1 MNILKTEYKFFDIY
15 LSKFI
20 NKKNNILE
28 INADKGYV
36 TKWFLNNLCN
46 NKKSLIISIDSWK
59 KSEEYKNY
67 KITVNEHIFNEN
79 INSTGRE
86 LQVNKMKM
94 ETDNAIKIIKTNNK
108 TEKLFNIIYID
119 ASYFNESLM
128 SSCVLAFELLED
140 NGIMIFDDYIWDDMY
155 NEFFYSKIT
164 IDTFLYTFKTKIKIL
179 NDKYQ
184 IILQK
189 NIINIDKKNEK
200 YYNLINDI
208 ENYSNCDLWYEIDNY
223 LSQDINIKLKLSD
236 NPNNYIKKYGDNS
249 YYKKILNNDT
259 YNFFNNDY
267 NKYQLNTLLTVY
279 TDLSILYKKLPN
291 IINNEIEKY
300 DFNPFEIINKLKLI
314 IGKNTE
320 NIFYETISKA
330 INNKLLNE
338 VDINSL
344 NVINLS
350 YFEKNDKNIIVNYLK
365 NKFNI
370 DKIILK
376 NVNSKMYNI
385 DELKKIVNDINK
397 KQDIII
403 ISLFTE
409 KLLNIDK
416 YDTEKYYTLQFFY
429 SIIFLLSLAKI
440 GSCGVIFTFSF
451 FTEISIELLWILKK
465 YYKKIFLSCHSTTDM
480 CSRTTKIYIS
490 DFMGIDD
497 NELNNLYN
505 IADNISKY
513 NKKYD
518 DYDNKKY
525 KYIEKILNID
535 KKTKE
540 YLNFENKIIN
550 FNLENN
556 KIIQKNI
563 LLWYN
568 IIEFLND
575 IKKNDNSKNKL
586 KEIIMEKQIS
596 VLFSWINNYTF

>member
-1 MNILKTEYKFFDIY
+1 MNILKSEYKFFDIY

-20 NKKNNILE
+20 NNKNNILE

-46 NKKSLIISIDSWK
+46 NKKSLIISIDTWN
-59 KSEEYKNY
+59 KSEEYKNF
-67 KITVNEHIFNEN
+67 KITINEHIFNKN

-94 ETDNAIKIIKTNNK
+94 DTYNAIKIIKNNNK

-128 SSCVLAFELLED
+128 SNCVLAFELLED
-140 NGIMIFDDYIWDDMY
+140 NGIMIFDDYIWDDMN

-164 IDTFLYTFKTKIKIL
+164 IETFLYTFKTKIKIL
-179 NDKYQ
+179 NNKYQ

-189 NIINIDKKNEK
+189 NIINIDNKNKE
-200 YYNLINDI
+200 YYKLYNNI
-208 ENYSNCDLWYEIDNY
+208 ENYSTCDLWYEIDNY
-223 LSQDINIKLKLSD
+223 FTQEINIKLILSD
-236 NPNNYIKKYGDNS
+236 NPNNYIKKFGDNN
-249 YYKKILNNDT
+249 YYKKILNNDI
-259 YNFFNNDY
+259 YNSFNNYY

-279 TDLSILYKKLPN
+279 TDLSILYTKLPN
-291 IINNEIEKY
+291 IINNEIAKY
-300 DFNPFEIINKLKLI
+300 DYNPFEIINKLKLI

-330 INNKLLNE
+330 INNNLLKKKE
-338 VDINSL
+338 IKSL
-344 NVINLS
+344 NIINFS
-350 YFEKNDKNIIVNYLK
+350 YFEKNDKNIIINYLK

-385 DELKKIVNDINK
+385 EELKKNVSDINK

-429 SIIFLLSLAKI
+429 SIIFILSLAKI

-480 CSRTTKIYIS
+480 CSRITKIYVS

-497 NELNNLYN
+497 NELNILYDIANKIN
-505 IADNISKY
+505 IY

-525 KYIEKILNID
+525 KYITKILNID
-535 KKTKE
+535 KNTRE
-540 YLNFENKIIN
+540 YINFENKIIN
-550 FNLENN
+550 FNLDNID
-556 KIIQKNI
+556 IIQKNI
-563 LLWYN
+563 LLWYD
-568 IIEFLND
+568 IIKFLND
-575 IKKNDNSKNKL
+575 TKKNDIQKNKL
-586 KEIIMEKQIS
+586 KEIIMEKQIT
-596 VLFSWINNYTF
+596 VLFSWINNYSF

>member
-208 ENYSNCDLWYEIDNY
+208 ENYSTCDLWYEIDNY